1 MVSDK
6 ILSEFVRKTSDFV
19 RKSNSRTKFFVKI
32 SRSTLKVQVNKPCIK
47 ILSEKCPFNLILRKG
62 GNPAWLFVFMR
73 FQKMADFHFVR
84 KCPKKR
90 RRIYESRQPCGFE
103 GTFLS
108 ERRFG
113 QKFLGQILGQN
124 EPFSDKFSDKI
135 ENFGKIY
142 KSCIKPCILLAWRLF

>member
-6 ILSEFVRKTSDFV
+6 SLSEFVRKTSDFV
-19 RKSNSRTKFFVKI
+19 RKSNSRTKFFVKN
-32 SRSTLKVQVNKPCIK
+32 SRSTLKHQVNKPYIK
-47 ILSEKCPFNLILRKG
+47 FLSEKCPFNSTLIKG
-62 GNPAWLFVFMR
+62 GDPAWLFVFMR
-73 FQKMADFHFVR
+73 FQKMVDFHFVR

-90 RRIYESRQPCGFE
+90 TRIYESRQPCGFE

-124 EPFSDKFSDKI
+124 SILSDKFSDKI
-135 ENFGKIY
+135 E
-142 KSCIKPCILLAWRLF
+142 

>member
-19 RKSNSRTKFFVKI
+19 RKPNSRTKFFVKN
-32 SRSTLKVQVNKPCIK
+32 SRITLSVQVNNVCIK
-47 ILSEKCPFNLILRKG
+47 FLSEKCPFNLALIKG
-62 GNPAWLFVFMR
+62 VNHAWLFVFMR

-84 KCPKKR
+84 KCPKLR
-90 RRIYESRQPCGFE
+90 ERIYESRQSCGFE

-113 QKFLGQILGQN
+113 AKILGQILGQN
-124 EPFSDKFSDKI
+124 TPFSDKFSDKM
-135 ENFGKIY
+135 EGVGKIF
-142 KSCIKPCILLAWRLF
+142 KLCIKPCIQVV